1 VKCDIQH
8 DRRWTAE
15 ACFNL
20 LDNAIK
26 YGKTGSEIVL
36 SVRKLGL
43 TVEISVTDENEPIGE
58 DERTHIF
65 ERFYRGRNSGDK
77 DGVGIG
83 LYLSREIIEKQG
95 GMLSVIRGAI
105 EGQNLELDLDETV
118 FDDEVWRE
126 IYQQKERLFSGLDVI
141 GWALLRMGFS
151 VRLNDKIK
159 KTHFENFP
167 GEGKVLYMMDDLEG
181 EDAFYVFRG
190 EDLSRQNG
198 YYIYYE
204 KNPMMQNYLVER
216 RQDIKEV
223 QTYEKMMESR
233 RDEKLI
239 RQFREKIS
247 KKTKSNQRKGRI
259 RNIST
264 AAAVTIM
271 MIMGGTMYYYAGQD
285 QSINFKEVVNGAV
298 HTMGKG
304 VSDQISTKSS
314 TTSVKITKRLDTAT
328 QTSTHK
334 KEQKTI
340 QSTIKQKQKTQKV
353 SSGQYKSYTYT
364 VKSGETLVSISR
376 KVYGTQKLVQRIKKA
391 NALSD
396 ENQIYPGQKLIIP
409 GTLR

>member
-1 VKCDIQH
+1 MKTEQQLPKNIRQIGSPAGHTKVYIEDYVITFLNSLSMDKNTYV
-8 DRRWTAE
+8 RG
-15 ACFNL
+15 
-20 LDNAIK
+20 AILFGEK
-26 YGKTGSEIVL
+26 KQ
-36 SVRKLGL
+36 
-43 TVEISVTDENEPIGE
+43 IGN
-58 DERTHIF
+58 DLVIF
-65 ERFYRGRNSGDK
+65 
-77 DGVGIG
+77 
-83 LYLSREIIEKQG
+83 
-95 GMLSVIRGAI
+95 IRGAI

-239 RQFREKIS
+239 QQFREKIS

-264 AAAVTIM
+264 AVAVTIM

-314 TTSVKITKRLDTAT
+314 TTSVKITKTLDSAT
-328 QTSTHK
+328 QTSIHK
-334 KEQKTI
+334 KEQKTT
-340 QSTIKQKQKTQKV
+340 QPTIKQKQKTQKA

>member
-1 VKCDIQH
+1 MKTEQQLPKNIRQIGSPAGHTKVYIEDYVITFLNSLSMDKNTYV
-8 DRRWTAE
+8 RG
-15 ACFNL
+15 
-20 LDNAIK
+20 AILFGEK
-26 YGKTGSEIVL
+26 KQ
-36 SVRKLGL
+36 
-43 TVEISVTDENEPIGE
+43 IGN
-58 DERTHIF
+58 DLVIF
-65 ERFYRGRNSGDK
+65 
-77 DGVGIG
+77 
-83 LYLSREIIEKQG
+83 
-95 GMLSVIRGAI
+95 IRGAI

-239 RQFREKIS
+239 QQFREKIS

-304 VSDQISTKSS
+304 VSDQISTKSP
-314 TTSVKITKRLDTAT
+314 TTSVKITKTLDSAT
-328 QTSTHK
+328 QTSIHK

>member
-1 VKCDIQH
+1 MKTEQQLPKNIRQIGSPAGHTKVYIEDYVITFLNSLSMDKNTYV
-8 DRRWTAE
+8 RG
-15 ACFNL
+15 
-20 LDNAIK
+20 AILFGEK
-26 YGKTGSEIVL
+26 KQ
-36 SVRKLGL
+36 
-43 TVEISVTDENEPIGE
+43 IGN
-58 DERTHIF
+58 DLVIF
-65 ERFYRGRNSGDK
+65 
-77 DGVGIG
+77 
-83 LYLSREIIEKQG
+83 
-95 GMLSVIRGAI
+95 IRGAI

-239 RQFREKIS
+239 QQFREKIS

-314 TTSVKITKRLDTAT
+314 TTSVKITKTLDSAT
-328 QTSTHK
+328 QTSIHK
-334 KEQKTI
+334 KEQKTT
-340 QSTIKQKQKTQKV
+340 QPTIKQKQKTQKA

-376 KVYGTQKLVQRIKKA
+376 KVYGTQKLVQRIKKV

>member
-1 VKCDIQH
+1 MKTEQQLPKNIRQIGSPAGHTKVYIEDYVITFLNSLSMDKNTYV
-8 DRRWTAE
+8 RG
-15 ACFNL
+15 
-20 LDNAIK
+20 AILFGEK
-26 YGKTGSEIVL
+26 KQ
-36 SVRKLGL
+36 
-43 TVEISVTDENEPIGE
+43 IGN
-58 DERTHIF
+58 DLVIF
-65 ERFYRGRNSGDK
+65 
-77 DGVGIG
+77 
-83 LYLSREIIEKQG
+83 
-95 GMLSVIRGAI
+95 IRGAI

-126 IYQQKERLFSGLDVI
+126 IYQQKEQLFSGLDVI

-239 RQFREKIS
+239 QQFREKIS

-304 VSDQISTKSS
+304 VSDQISTKSP

>member
-1 VKCDIQH
+1 MKTEQQLPKNIRQIGSPAGHTKVYIEDYVITFLNSLSMDKNTYV
-8 DRRWTAE
+8 RG
-15 ACFNL
+15 
-20 LDNAIK
+20 AILFGEK
-26 YGKTGSEIVL
+26 KQ
-36 SVRKLGL
+36 
-43 TVEISVTDENEPIGE
+43 IGN
-58 DERTHIF
+58 DLVIF
-65 ERFYRGRNSGDK
+65 
-77 DGVGIG
+77 
-83 LYLSREIIEKQG
+83 
-95 GMLSVIRGAI
+95 IRGAI

-167 GEGKVLYMMDDLEG
+167 GEGKVLYMMDNLEG

-271 MIMGGTMYYYAGQD
+271 MIMSSMRRQRMIMGGTMYYYAGQD

-314 TTSVKITKRLDTAT
+314 TKSSTTSIKITKTLDSAT
-328 QTSTHK
+328 QTSIHK
-334 KEQKTI
+334 KEQKTT
-340 QSTIKQKQKTQKV
+340 QPTIKQKQKTQKV

>member
-1 VKCDIQH
+1 MKTEQQLPKNIRQIGSPAGHTKVYIEDYVITFLNSLSMDKNTYV
-8 DRRWTAE
+8 RG
-15 ACFNL
+15 
-20 LDNAIK
+20 AILFGEK
-26 YGKTGSEIVL
+26 KQ
-36 SVRKLGL
+36 
-43 TVEISVTDENEPIGE
+43 IGN
-58 DERTHIF
+58 DLVIF
-65 ERFYRGRNSGDK
+65 
-77 DGVGIG
+77 
-83 LYLSREIIEKQG
+83 
-95 GMLSVIRGAI
+95 IRGAI

-239 RQFREKIS
+239 QQFREKIS

-304 VSDQISTKSS
+304 MSDQISTKSP

>member
-1 VKCDIQH
+1 MKTEQQLPKNIRQIGSPAGHTKVYIEDYVITFLNSLSMDKNTYV
-8 DRRWTAE
+8 RG
-15 ACFNL
+15 
-20 LDNAIK
+20 AILFGEK
-26 YGKTGSEIVL
+26 KQ
-36 SVRKLGL
+36 
-43 TVEISVTDENEPIGE
+43 IGN
-58 DERTHIF
+58 DLVIF
-65 ERFYRGRNSGDK
+65 
-77 DGVGIG
+77 
-83 LYLSREIIEKQG
+83 
-95 GMLSVIRGAI
+95 IRGAI

-239 RQFREKIS
+239 QQFREKIS

-364 VKSGETLVSISR
+364 VKRGETLVSISR

>member
-1 VKCDIQH
+1 MKTEQQLPKNIRQIGSPAGHTKVYIEDYVITFLNSLSMDKNTYV
-8 DRRWTAE
+8 RG
-15 ACFNL
+15 
-20 LDNAIK
+20 AILFGEK
-26 YGKTGSEIVL
+26 KQ
-36 SVRKLGL
+36 
-43 TVEISVTDENEPIGE
+43 IGN
-58 DERTHIF
+58 DLVIF
-65 ERFYRGRNSGDK
+65 
-77 DGVGIG
+77 
-83 LYLSREIIEKQG
+83 
-95 GMLSVIRGAI
+95 IRGAI

-167 GEGKVLYMMDDLEG
+167 GEGKVLYMMDNLEG

-271 MIMGGTMYYYAGQD
+271 MMMGGTMYYYAGQD

-314 TTSVKITKRLDTAT
+314 TKSSTTSVKITKTLDSAT
-328 QTSTHK
+328 QTSIHK
-334 KEQKTI
+334 KEQKTT
-340 QSTIKQKQKTQKV
+340 QPTIKQKQKTQKV

>member
-1 VKCDIQH
+1 MKTEQQLPKNIRQIGSPAGHTKVYIEDYVITFLNSLSMDKNTYV
-8 DRRWTAE
+8 RG
-15 ACFNL
+15 
-20 LDNAIK
+20 AILFGEK
-26 YGKTGSEIVL
+26 KQ
-36 SVRKLGL
+36 
-43 TVEISVTDENEPIGE
+43 IGN
-58 DERTHIF
+58 DLVIF
-65 ERFYRGRNSGDK
+65 
-77 DGVGIG
+77 
-83 LYLSREIIEKQG
+83 
-95 GMLSVIRGAI
+95 IRGAI

-239 RQFREKIS
+239 QQFREKIS

-285 QSINFKEVVNGAV
+285 RSINFKEVVNGAV

-314 TTSVKITKRLDTAT
+314 TKSSTTSVKITKTLDSAT
-328 QTSTHK
+328 QTSIHK
-334 KEQKTI
+334 KEQKTT
-340 QSTIKQKQKTQKV
+340 QPTIKQKQKTQKV

>member
-1 VKCDIQH
+1 MKTEQQLPKNIRQIGSPAGHTKVYIEDYVITFLNSLSMDKNTYV
-8 DRRWTAE
+8 RG
-15 ACFNL
+15 
-20 LDNAIK
+20 AILFGEK
-26 YGKTGSEIVL
+26 KQ
-36 SVRKLGL
+36 
-43 TVEISVTDENEPIGE
+43 IGN
-58 DERTHIF
+58 DLVIF
-65 ERFYRGRNSGDK
+65 
-77 DGVGIG
+77 
-83 LYLSREIIEKQG
+83 
-95 GMLSVIRGAI
+95 IRGAI

-239 RQFREKIS
+239 QQFREKIS

-304 VSDQISTKSS
+304 VSDQISTKSP
-314 TTSVKITKRLDTAT
+314 TTSVKITKTLDSAT
-328 QTSTHK
+328 QTSIDK
-334 KEQKTI
+334 KEQKTT
-340 QSTIKQKQKTQKV
+340 QPTIKQKQKTQKV

>member
-1 VKCDIQH
+1 MKTEQQLPKNIRQIGSPAGHTKVYIEDYVITFLNSLSMDKNTYV
-8 DRRWTAE
+8 RG
-15 ACFNL
+15 
-20 LDNAIK
+20 AILFGEK
-26 YGKTGSEIVL
+26 KQ
-36 SVRKLGL
+36 
-43 TVEISVTDENEPIGE
+43 IGN
-58 DERTHIF
+58 DLVIF
-65 ERFYRGRNSGDK
+65 
-77 DGVGIG
+77 
-83 LYLSREIIEKQG
+83 
-95 GMLSVIRGAI
+95 IRGAI

-167 GEGKVLYMMDDLEG
+167 GEGKVLYMMDNLEG

-314 TTSVKITKRLDTAT
+314 IKSSTTSVKITKTLDSAT
-328 QTSTHK
+328 QTSIHK
-334 KEQKTI
+334 KEQKTT
-340 QSTIKQKQKTQKV
+340 QPTIKQKQKTQKV

>member
-1 VKCDIQH
+1 MKTEQQLPKNIRQIGSPAGHTKVYIEDYVITFLNSLSMDKNTYV
-8 DRRWTAE
+8 RG
-15 ACFNL
+15 
-20 LDNAIK
+20 AILFGEK
-26 YGKTGSEIVL
+26 KQ
-36 SVRKLGL
+36 
-43 TVEISVTDENEPIGE
+43 IGN
-58 DERTHIF
+58 DLVIF
-65 ERFYRGRNSGDK
+65 
-77 DGVGIG
+77 
-83 LYLSREIIEKQG
+83 
-95 GMLSVIRGAI
+95 IRGAI

-314 TTSVKITKRLDTAT
+314 STTSVKITKTLDTAT

-334 KEQKTI
+334 KEQKRI
-340 QSTIKQKQKTQKV
+340 QPTTKQKQKTQKA

-396 ENQIYPGQKLIIP
+396 ENQIYPGQKLVIP

>member
-1 VKCDIQH
+1 
-8 DRRWTAE
+8 
-15 ACFNL
+15 
-20 LDNAIK
+20 
-26 YGKTGSEIVL
+26 
-36 SVRKLGL
+36 
-43 TVEISVTDENEPIGE
+43 
-58 DERTHIF
+58 
-65 ERFYRGRNSGDK
+65 
-77 DGVGIG
+77 
-83 LYLSREIIEKQG
+83 
-95 GMLSVIRGAI
+95 
-105 EGQNLELDLDETV
+105 
-118 FDDEVWRE
+118 
-126 IYQQKERLFSGLDVI
+126 
-141 GWALLRMGFS
+141 
-151 VRLNDKIK
+151 
-159 KTHFENFP
+159 
-167 GEGKVLYMMDDLEG
+167 
-181 EDAFYVFRG
+181 
-190 EDLSRQNG
+190 
-198 YYIYYE
+198 
-204 KNPMMQNYLVER
+204 MMQNYLVER

-239 RQFREKIS
+239 QQFREKIS

-314 TTSVKITKRLDTAT
+314 TKSSTTSVKITKTLDSAT
-328 QTSTHK
+328 QTSIDK
-334 KEQKTI
+334 KEQKTT
-340 QSTIKQKQKTQKV
+340 QPTIKQKQKTQKV

>member
-1 VKCDIQH
+1 MKTEQQLPKNIRQIGSPAGHTKVYIEDYVITFLNSLSMDKNTYV
-8 DRRWTAE
+8 RG
-15 ACFNL
+15 
-20 LDNAIK
+20 AI
-26 YGKTGSEIVL
+26 L
-36 SVRKLGL
+36 F
-43 TVEISVTDENEPIGE
+43 GE
-58 DERTHIF
+58 KKQVGNDLVIF
-65 ERFYRGRNSGDK
+65 
-77 DGVGIG
+77 
-83 LYLSREIIEKQG
+83 
-95 GMLSVIRGAI
+95 IRGAI

-126 IYQQKERLFSGLDVI
+126 IYQQKDRLFSGLEVI

-167 GEGKVLYMMDDLEG
+167 GEGKVLYMVDDLEG
-181 EDAFYVFRG
+181 EDAFYVYRG

-216 RQDIKEV
+216 RQDMKEV
-223 QTYEKMMESR
+223 QSYEKMMESR

-264 AAAVTIM
+264 AAAVAIM

-285 QSINFKEVVNGAV
+285 QSVNFKEVINGAV

-304 VSDQISTKSS
+304 VQDQISTKSKSS
-314 TTSVKITKRLDTAT
+314 TTRKVTKTLDTAAS
-328 QTSTHK
+328 TSTQK
-334 KEQKTI
+334 TEQKTVKRTT
-340 QSTIKQKQKTQKV
+340 QQKQEQKTAQRRTQQKQKTKKAG
-353 SSGQYKSYTYT
+353 SGQYSSYTYT
-364 VKSGETLVSISR
+364 VKRGETLVSISR

-391 NALSD
+391 NALTN
-396 ENQIYPGQKLIIP
+396 ENQIYPGQKLIIL
-409 GTLR
+409 GNFR

>member
-1 VKCDIQH
+1 MKTEQQLPKNIRQIGSPAGHTKVYIEDYVITFLNSLSMDKNTYV
-8 DRRWTAE
+8 RG
-15 ACFNL
+15 
-20 LDNAIK
+20 AILFGEK
-26 YGKTGSEIVL
+26 KQ
-36 SVRKLGL
+36 
-43 TVEISVTDENEPIGE
+43 IGN
-58 DERTHIF
+58 DLVIF
-65 ERFYRGRNSGDK
+65 
-77 DGVGIG
+77 
-83 LYLSREIIEKQG
+83 
-95 GMLSVIRGAI
+95 IRGAI

-304 VSDQISTKSS
+304 VSDQISTKSA
-314 TTSVKITKRLDTAT
+314 TTSVKITKTLDSAT
-328 QTSTHK
+328 QTSIHK
-334 KEQKTI
+334 KEQKTT
-340 QSTIKQKQKTQKV
+340 QPTIKQKQKTQKV

>member
-1 VKCDIQH
+1 MKTEQQLPKNIRQIGSPAGHTKVYIEDYVITFLNSLSMDKNTYV
-8 DRRWTAE
+8 RG
-15 ACFNL
+15 
-20 LDNAIK
+20 AILFGEK
-26 YGKTGSEIVL
+26 KQ
-36 SVRKLGL
+36 
-43 TVEISVTDENEPIGE
+43 IGN
-58 DERTHIF
+58 DLVIF
-65 ERFYRGRNSGDK
+65 
-77 DGVGIG
+77 
-83 LYLSREIIEKQG
+83 
-95 GMLSVIRGAI
+95 IRGAI

-239 RQFREKIS
+239 QQFREKIS

-314 TTSVKITKRLDTAT
+314 TTSVKITKTLDSAT
-328 QTSTHK
+328 QTSIHK
-334 KEQKTI
+334 KEQKTTQPI
-340 QSTIKQKQKTQKV
+340 IKQKQKTQKV

>member
-1 VKCDIQH
+1 MKTEQQLPKNIRQIGSPAGHTKVYIEDYVITFLNSLSMDKNTYV
-8 DRRWTAE
+8 RG
-15 ACFNL
+15 
-20 LDNAIK
+20 AILFGEK
-26 YGKTGSEIVL
+26 KQ
-36 SVRKLGL
+36 
-43 TVEISVTDENEPIGE
+43 IGN
-58 DERTHIF
+58 DLVIF
-65 ERFYRGRNSGDK
+65 
-77 DGVGIG
+77 
-83 LYLSREIIEKQG
+83 
-95 GMLSVIRGAI
+95 IRGAI

-304 VSDQISTKSS
+304 VSDQISTKSP

-376 KVYGTQKLVQRIKKA
+376 KVYGTQKLVQRIKKT

>member
-1 VKCDIQH
+1 MKTEQQLPKNIRQIGSPAGHTKVYIEDYVITFLNSLSMDKNTYV
-8 DRRWTAE
+8 RG
-15 ACFNL
+15 
-20 LDNAIK
+20 AILFGEK
-26 YGKTGSEIVL
+26 KQ
-36 SVRKLGL
+36 
-43 TVEISVTDENEPIGE
+43 IGN
-58 DERTHIF
+58 DLVIF
-65 ERFYRGRNSGDK
+65 
-77 DGVGIG
+77 
-83 LYLSREIIEKQG
+83 
-95 GMLSVIRGAI
+95 IRGAI

-239 RQFREKIS
+239 QQFREKIS

-314 TTSVKITKRLDTAT
+314 TKSSTTSVKITKTLDSAT
-328 QTSTHK
+328 QTSIHK
-334 KEQKTI
+334 KEQKTT
-340 QSTIKQKQKTQKV
+340 QPTIKQKQKTQKV
-353 SSGQYKSYTYT
+353 SSGQYQSYTYT

>member
-1 VKCDIQH
+1 MKTEQQLPKNIRQIGSPAGHTKVYIEDYVITFLNSLSMDKNTYV
-8 DRRWTAE
+8 RG
-15 ACFNL
+15 
-20 LDNAIK
+20 AILFGEK
-26 YGKTGSEIVL
+26 KQ
-36 SVRKLGL
+36 
-43 TVEISVTDENEPIGE
+43 IGN
-58 DERTHIF
+58 DLVIF
-65 ERFYRGRNSGDK
+65 
-77 DGVGIG
+77 
-83 LYLSREIIEKQG
+83 
-95 GMLSVIRGAI
+95 IRGAI

-126 IYQQKERLFSGLDVI
+126 IYQQKEQLFSGLDVI

-239 RQFREKIS
+239 QQFREKIS

-314 TTSVKITKRLDTAT
+314 TTSVKITKTLDSAT
-328 QTSTHK
+328 QTSIHN
-334 KEQKTI
+334 KEQKTT
-340 QSTIKQKQKTQKV
+340 QPTIKQKQKTQKA

>member
-1 VKCDIQH
+1 M
-8 DRRWTAE
+8 A
-15 ACFNL
+15 
-20 LDNAIK
+20 
-26 YGKTGSEIVL
+26 SEPPV
-36 SVRKLGL
+36 
-43 TVEISVTDENEPIGE
+43 
-58 DERTHIF
+58 
-65 ERFYRGRNSGDK
+65 
-77 DGVGIG
+77 
-83 LYLSREIIEKQG
+83 
-95 GMLSVIRGAI
+95 
-105 EGQNLELDLDETV
+105 
-118 FDDEVWRE
+118 
-126 IYQQKERLFSGLDVI
+126 
-141 GWALLRMGFS
+141 
-151 VRLNDKIK
+151 
-159 KTHFENFP
+159 
-167 GEGKVLYMMDDLEG
+167 
-181 EDAFYVFRG
+181 G

-285 QSINFKEVVNGAV
+285 QSINFKDVVNGAV

-314 TTSVKITKRLDTAT
+314 STTSVKITKTLDTAT

-334 KEQKTI
+334 KNAIDQNLI
-340 QSTIKQKQKTQKV
+340 QIPTAIGLLYAHSESV
-353 SSGQYKSYTYT
+353 GDA
-364 VKSGETLVSISR
+364 VPVA
-376 KVYGTQKLVQRIKKA
+376 VA
-391 NALSD
+391 
-396 ENQIYPGQKLIIP
+396 NQIYPLCPSLLFSIFI
-409 GTLR
+409 L

>member
-1 VKCDIQH
+1 MKTEQQLPKNIRQIGSPAGHTKVYIEDYVITFLNSLSMDKNTYV
-8 DRRWTAE
+8 RG
-15 ACFNL
+15 
-20 LDNAIK
+20 AILFGEK
-26 YGKTGSEIVL
+26 KQ
-36 SVRKLGL
+36 
-43 TVEISVTDENEPIGE
+43 IGN
-58 DERTHIF
+58 DLVIF
-65 ERFYRGRNSGDK
+65 
-77 DGVGIG
+77 
-83 LYLSREIIEKQG
+83 
-95 GMLSVIRGAI
+95 IRGAI

-223 QTYEKMMESR
+223 QTYEKMKESR

-271 MIMGGTMYYYAGQD
+271 MIMGGTMIYYAGQD

-304 VSDQISTKSS
+304 VSDQISTKSP

>member
-1 VKCDIQH
+1 MKTEQQLPKNIRQIGSPAGHTKVYIEDYVITFLNSLSMDKNTYV
-8 DRRWTAE
+8 RG
-15 ACFNL
+15 
-20 LDNAIK
+20 AILFGEK
-26 YGKTGSEIVL
+26 KQ
-36 SVRKLGL
+36 
-43 TVEISVTDENEPIGE
+43 IGN
-58 DERTHIF
+58 DLVIF
-65 ERFYRGRNSGDK
+65 
-77 DGVGIG
+77 
-83 LYLSREIIEKQG
+83 
-95 GMLSVIRGAI
+95 IRGAI

-239 RQFREKIS
+239 QQFREKIS

-285 QSINFKEVVNGAV
+285 QSINLKEVVNGAV

-304 VSDQISTKSS
+304 VSDQISTKSP

>member
-1 VKCDIQH
+1 MKTEQQLPKNIRQIGSPAGHTKVYIEDYVITFLNSLSMDKNTYV
-8 DRRWTAE
+8 RG
-15 ACFNL
+15 
-20 LDNAIK
+20 AILFGEK
-26 YGKTGSEIVL
+26 KQ
-36 SVRKLGL
+36 
-43 TVEISVTDENEPIGE
+43 IGN
-58 DERTHIF
+58 DLVIF
-65 ERFYRGRNSGDK
+65 
-77 DGVGIG
+77 
-83 LYLSREIIEKQG
+83 
-95 GMLSVIRGAI
+95 IRGAI

-167 GEGKVLYMMDDLEG
+167 GEGKVLYMMDNLEG

-304 VSDQISTKSS
+304 VSDQISTKSATKS
-314 TTSVKITKRLDTAT
+314 ATTSVKITKTLDSAT
-328 QTSTHK
+328 QTSIHK
-334 KEQKTI
+334 KEQKTT
-340 QSTIKQKQKTQKV
+340 QPTIKQKQKTQKV

>member
-1 VKCDIQH
+1 MKTEQQLPKNIRQIGSPAGHTKVYIEDYVITFLNSLSMDKNTYV
-8 DRRWTAE
+8 RG
-15 ACFNL
+15 
-20 LDNAIK
+20 AILFGEK
-26 YGKTGSEIVL
+26 KQ
-36 SVRKLGL
+36 
-43 TVEISVTDENEPIGE
+43 IGN
-58 DERTHIF
+58 DLVIF
-65 ERFYRGRNSGDK
+65 
-77 DGVGIG
+77 
-83 LYLSREIIEKQG
+83 
-95 GMLSVIRGAI
+95 IRGAI
-105 EGQNLELDLDETV
+105 EGQNLELDL
-118 FDDEVWRE
+118 DDEVWRE

-304 VSDQISTKSS
+304 VSDQISTKSP